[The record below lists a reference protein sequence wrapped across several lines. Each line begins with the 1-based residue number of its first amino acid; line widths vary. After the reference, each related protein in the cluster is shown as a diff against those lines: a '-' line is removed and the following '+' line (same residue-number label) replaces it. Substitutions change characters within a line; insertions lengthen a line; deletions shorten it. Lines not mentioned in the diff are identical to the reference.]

1 MRQFTKHIK
10 GITAASMLLFA
21 GLMNGQITPSA
32 SENYIY
38 VQEPT
43 EPVNSISSGT
53 DAIRSIQY
61 FDGLGRPKQSI
72 SVQGSPN
79 GSDLVVP
86 IEYDGFGRQVLDFLP
101 VPISGNNGQYNPNV
115 NGNYYSGEYNTS
127 VWYSEKTIENS
138 PLNRILKHAAPGDSW
153 AKDAGHEIEFQYL
166 TNQNDEVRMFK
177 VNQNNG
183 GLVNAGYYPKE
194 QLYKTV
200 TKDENGNRITEFKDK
215 QGRVVLK
222 RSAVE
227 VNQTTGKPPSPE
239 PFTEFVDTYY
249 VYDIY
254 GNLTYVIPPLAA
266 VKSNITSTVLN
277 DLCYQYKYD
286 ERNRLVEK
294 KLPGKGTEFMVYD
307 KQDRLVATQDANLS
321 SEGKWLFTKYD
332 QFGRVVYTGI
342 YGSSANRDALQ
353 TTVNGF
359 NSNNETRK
367 STVQF
372 TQNGLQVY
380 YTKTAF
386 PTTFSDVLTVNYYDK
401 YVSLNV
407 YGFGE
412 PESGYYNSNQ
422 LRKDT
427 NGKLKGMATETHI
440 RILGTNLWEKSVT
453 FYDQKSRP
461 VRTYKRNHLGGYT
474 DIDSKL
480 NFRGLPE
487 ETTTRHF
494 RDPNAI
500 KDVTVKDIYTY
511 DSMERLL
518 THTQQINSGTPQLI
532 AKNEYDAT

>member
-532 AKNEYDAT
+532 AKNEYDA